1 MRSKSASPLIRSVRD
16 RWGVYLQAPAALV
29 PEKNVFALDYIGY
42 LFGGGV
48 SGKKC
53 MTNIFEYS
61 EYKNFPSIILYS
73 LTLLK
78 TNSCTFVK
86 YTHIHI

>member
-1 MRSKSASPLIRSVRD
+1 MLETWKTANIKTVVSKSNYKRI
-16 RWGVYLQAPAALV
+16 
-29 PEKNVFALDYIGY
+29 
-42 LFGGGV
+42 
-48 SGKKC
+48 
-53 MTNIFEYS
+53 TNDIYFRTVHVAT
-61 EYKNFPSIILYS
+61 